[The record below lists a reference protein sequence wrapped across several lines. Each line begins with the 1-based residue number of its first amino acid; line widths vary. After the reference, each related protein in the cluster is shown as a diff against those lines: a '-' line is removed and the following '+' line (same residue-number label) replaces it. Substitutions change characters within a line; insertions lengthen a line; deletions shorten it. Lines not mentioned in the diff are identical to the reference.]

1 MKCKNC
7 QVPIEE
13 SANFCPDCG
22 AKNVRS
28 RITLKSIISEFAD
41 RVLGWDNKYF
51 VTIKDMIVRPKLMF
65 DGYIGGV
72 RKKYV
77 NPITFF
83 ALGMTISILIFNFF
97 HDEYLELASNSGSVS
112 VTNTPTMPDDYL
124 MHTDLSLEKRKEQFL
139 IENKTI
145 EYMTQVQE
153 TILKY
158 FQIYSFLLL
167 PLYALFSFVVYRKRY
182 NYGEHLVINAYLQ
195 GLMFIVTPIFF
206 IGSLYIWSELYAI
219 SFLLVFILYMY
230 VFTKLFEHTFLQS
243 ILYFLKFVGIGLGLM
258 LILVLLAVL
267 VVMLTAP

>member
-7 QVPIEE
+7 QVSIEE
-13 SANFCPDCG
+13 SANFCPACG

-28 RITLKSIISEFAD
+28 RITLKSIVSEFAD

-83 ALGMTISILIFNFF
+83 ALGMTISIIIFNFF
-97 HDEYLELASNSGSVS
+97 HNEYLELSSSAGPVS
-112 VTNTPTMPDDYL
+112 VTNTPTMPDDY
-124 MHTDLSLEKRKEQFL
+124 MIDMDLTLEKRQELFHN
-139 IENKTI
+139 ENQTI
-145 EYMTQVQE
+145 EYMVKVQE

-167 PLYALFSFVVYRKRY
+167 PLYAFFSFLVYRKKY

-195 GLMFIVTPIFF
+195 GLMFIVTPLFF
-206 IGSLYIWSELYAI
+206 IGSLYIWADLYTI
-219 SFLLVFILYMY
+219 SFILVFLIYMY
-230 VFTKLFEHTFLQS
+230 VFTKLFEHTFLKS
-243 ILYFLKFVGIGLGLM
+243 ILYLLKFIGIGLAFM
-258 LILVLLAVL
+258 IILVLLGFL
-267 VVMLTAP
+267 IGMMITS